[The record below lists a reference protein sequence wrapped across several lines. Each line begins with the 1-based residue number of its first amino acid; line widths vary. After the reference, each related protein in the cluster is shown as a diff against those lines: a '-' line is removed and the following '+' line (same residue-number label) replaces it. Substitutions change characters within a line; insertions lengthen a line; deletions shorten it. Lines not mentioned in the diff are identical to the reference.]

1 MPASPDRSGQEKRRR
16 ILDAAFAVCEERG
29 VQAARMEEV
38 AARAQVSKGTVYR
51 FFGSKEDLF
60 LAAIMDSYAQAAHE
74 TGADREVDPGM
85 DAAQH
90 LRDRLEGMAK
100 ALAAVTPRVR
110 VFYQAWGVV
119 GDSKEAQARLEEF
132 LTRFH
137 RERHAEYEEWIR
149 AGQQNGAFR
158 SDVDANVLAL
168 TIGAL
173 LSGFIYRAAFDP
185 ASATPEA
192 LRSCFD
198 LLLREVLG
206 DTDDARPT
214 EAPDG

>member
-1 MPASPDRSGQEKRRR
+1 MPTSLDRSDQEKRRR

-29 VQAARMEEV
+29 VLAARMEEV

-60 LAAIMDSYAQAAHE
+60 LAAIMDAYAQAAHE
-74 TGADREVDPGM
+74 TGADRGIDQETN
-85 DAAQH
+85 AAEH

-100 ALAAVTPRVR
+100 ALGAITPRVR
-110 VFYQAWGVV
+110 VSYQAWGVV
-119 GDSKEAQARLEEF
+119 GDSKEAQTRLEEF

-137 RERHAEYEEWIR
+137 RERQAEYEEWIR
-149 AGQQNGAFR
+149 AGQQDGAFR
-158 SDVDANVLAL
+158 NDLDANVLAL
-168 TIGAL
+168 SIGAL
-173 LSGFIYRAAFDP
+173 FSGFIYRAAFDP

-198 LLLREVLG
+198 LLLRQVLG
-206 DTDDARPT
+206 YTDDARPA
-214 EAPDG
+214 EVPDG